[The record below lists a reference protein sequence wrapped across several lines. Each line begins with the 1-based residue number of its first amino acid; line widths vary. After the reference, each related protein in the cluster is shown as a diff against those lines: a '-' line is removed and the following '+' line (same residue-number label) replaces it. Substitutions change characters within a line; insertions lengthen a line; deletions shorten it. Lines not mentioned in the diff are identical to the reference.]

1 MGNVKVGDKLKV
13 GKHILDILMEQEDG
27 KDKILEYARK
37 IQEQDKNYKSLA
49 MEILSDYKKQN
60 TILKI
65 LLGLSIIANIVI
77 VLILK

>member
-1 MGNVKVGDKLKV
+1 MGTIKVGDKIKV

>member
-27 KDKILEYARK
+27 KEKILEYARK
-37 IQEQDKNYKSLA
+37 IQEKDKNYKSLA

-60 TILKI
+60 TSLKI
-65 LLGLSIIANIVI
+65 LLGLSIICNVI
-77 VLILK
+77 IAIIK